1 MVPVV
6 GRLLSL
12 KRPVFR
18 GYVSFREGIF
28 RAFDVRLRK
37 CRSNGSQRSKKM
49 THLPIGDAWWCFN
62 TCKLDIAVIATRDQQ
77 FWVINT
83 SSFNLFYGGIFIVSN
98 RLSKFCSPVCRPRT
112 LPMFDVESSSKI
124 TATTPLVKPP
134 LPRKPP
140 VQNASEQRPPLPQH
154 GSGNPPSAKMLG
166 CDDDT
171 GYAKWLI
178 FLPLGRQQKSP
189 QRFQNL

>member
-83 SSFNLFYGGIFIVSN
+83 SSFNLFYWRDIYRIKSVVQILFT
-98 RLSKFCSPVCRPRT
+98 RLSSSDSAYVWCR
-112 LPMFDVESSSKI
+112 
-124 TATTPLVKPP
+124 
-134 LPRKPP
+134 
-140 VQNASEQRPPLPQH
+140 
-154 GSGNPPSAKMLG
+154 
-166 CDDDT
+166 
-171 GYAKWLI
+171 I
-178 FLPLGRQQKSP
+178 FLKDHSNYATSQAPLATKTSGPK
-189 QRFQNL
+189 RFWTAPATAPTRIG